1 MESKFDF
8 AEETNAAKAEVQ
20 QQAKGFL
27 KSLLRFLSTLLSI
40 RKDTDYRVTIQAIQ
54 DDISFQ
60 GATAWVLI
68 CSIFLASIGLNAN
81 STARKQKKY
90 FLIHNYLN

>member
-20 QQAKGFL
+20 QEAKGFL

-40 RKDTDYRVTIQAIQ
+40 RKDTDYRATIQA
-54 DDISFQ
+54 
-60 GATAWVLI
+60 
-68 CSIFLASIGLNAN
+68 
-81 STARKQKKY
+81 
-90 FLIHNYLN
+90 

>member
-8 AEETNAAKAEVQ
+8 SEETNAAKAEVQ
-20 QQAKGFL
+20 QDAKGIF
-27 KSLLRFLSTLLSI
+27 KSLFRFMATLLSI
-40 RKDTDYRVTIQAIQ
+40 RKDTDYRATIQAIQ
-54 DDISFQ
+54 DDIPFK

-81 STARKQKKY
+81 STAVVIGAMLFVPLQ
-90 FLIHNYLN
+90 L